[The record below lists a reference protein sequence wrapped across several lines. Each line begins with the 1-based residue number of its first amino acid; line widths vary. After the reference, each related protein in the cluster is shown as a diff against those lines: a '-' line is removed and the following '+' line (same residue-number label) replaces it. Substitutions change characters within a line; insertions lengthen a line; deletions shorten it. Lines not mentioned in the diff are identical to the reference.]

1 MFSLFRQNRQGW
13 SIIAILLLVK
23 EDTRM
28 RKWSKIIP
36 IALQVATV
44 LGLVLSGIAGW
55 KWGV

>member
-1 MFSLFRQNRQGW
+1 
-13 SIIAILLLVK
+13 
-23 EDTRM
+23 M